1 MPDQAPVTG
10 DPAAGNAR
18 LGVIAVFGAA
28 FCTSLS
34 GILIRLIEH
43 ADGWQILFWRSVTCA
58 TALAVY
64 LGWRHGASAGDAFL
78 RIGGQGIGVVVAL
91 TGAFSC
97 FIFALLHTTVA
108 NVAFTIG
115 LTPVFAALLAWLT
128 LREAIGLRT
137 AIFIALSIIGIAFMF
152 GDGALTGNVTGNVLA
167 LMTCLFFATA
177 IVLLRGGRRIDMI
190 PAVVLAGLASAAIAA
205 VAAPAGLA
213 VGARD
218 LAILAVMGAAQLALQ
233 YILFTYGIR
242 HMPAAQAALISRTSV
257 VLTPLWV
264 WLGVGEVPSV
274 LTLAG
279 GGFVLIAVAGQGISA
294 LWATRG
300 RPA

>member
-1 MPDQAPVTG
+1 MDGPAPASG
-10 DPAAGNAR
+10 DAAAGDAR
-18 LGVIAVFGAA
+18 LGVIAMLGAA

-34 GILIRLIEH
+34 GILVRLIEQ

-58 TALAVY
+58 IVLAVF
-64 LGWRHGASAGDAFL
+64 LGWRHGARAADAFL
-78 RIGGQGIGVVVAL
+78 RIGGQGLGVVVAL

-115 LTPVFAALLAWLT
+115 LTPVFAALLAWLL
-128 LREAIGLRT
+128 LREPIGLRT
-137 AIFIALSIIGIAFMF
+137 AVFIALSIAGIAFMF
-152 GDGALTGNVTGNVLA
+152 GDGALTGNLTGNLLA
-167 LMTCLFFATA
+167 LMTCICFATA

-213 VGARD
+213 VGGRD
-218 LAILAVMGAAQLALQ
+218 FAILLLMGGAQLALQ
-233 YILFTYGIR
+233 YVLFTYGIR
-242 HMPAAQAALISRTSV
+242 HLPAAQAALISRTSV
-257 VLTPLWV
+257 VLTPLWA

-279 GGFVLIAVAGQGISA
+279 GAFVLAAVTGQGASA
-294 LWATRG
+294 LWATRA
-300 RPA
+300 RVA

>member
-1 MPDQAPVTG
+1 MADPAPVPG
-10 DPAAGNAR
+10 DPTPGNAR

-34 GILIRLIEH
+34 GILIRLIEQ

-58 TALAVY
+58 IALGAF
-64 LGWRHGASAGDAFL
+64 LGWRHGARAGDAFL
-78 RIGGQGIGVVVAL
+78 RIGGQGLGVVVAL
-91 TGAFSC
+91 TGAFTC

-115 LTPVFAALLAWLT
+115 LTPVFAALLAWLL
-128 LREAIGLRT
+128 LREPIGLRT
-137 AIFIALSIIGIAFMF
+137 AVFIALSIAGIAFMF
-152 GDGALTGNVTGNVLA
+152 GDGALSGALTGNLLA
-167 LMTCLFFATA
+167 LTTSVCFATA

-190 PAVVLAGLASAAIAA
+190 PAVVLAGLASAAVAA

-213 VGARD
+213 VGGRD
-218 LAILAVMGAAQLALQ
+218 FAILLLMGGAQLALQ

-242 HMPAAQAALISRTSV
+242 HLPAAQAALISRTSV

-264 WLGVGEVPSV
+264 FLGVGEVPSL

-279 GGFVLIAVAGQGISA
+279 GAFVLAAVAGQGASA
-294 LWATRG
+294 LWATRAG
-300 RPA
+300 AA